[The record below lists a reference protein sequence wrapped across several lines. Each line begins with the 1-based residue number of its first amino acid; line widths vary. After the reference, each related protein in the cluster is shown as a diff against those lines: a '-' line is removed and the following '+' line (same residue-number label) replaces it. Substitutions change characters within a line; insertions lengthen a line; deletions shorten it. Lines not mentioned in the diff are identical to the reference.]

1 MEISGHRGHSGCP
14 EPQVRLDSALGVLGG
29 ITFMSVSTRRKL
41 GILLIAISAIA
52 MIVFFV
58 VGVIRGHWRFDGS
71 GSSGNA
77 QWAAYSGEL
86 GVSGYYLIPI
96 FLCGAIGAFCLIRR
110 SRKPPKL
117 NQ

>member
-1 MEISGHRGHSGCP
+1 M
-14 EPQVRLDSALGVLGG
+14 L
-29 ITFMSVSTRRKL
+29 
-41 GILLIAISAIA
+41 AISVVALV
-52 MIVFFV
+52 VFLV
-58 VGVIRGHWRFDGS
+58 IGVIRGHWRFDGS

-96 FLCGAIGAFCLIRR
+96 LLCGAIGVFCLFRP

>member
-1 MEISGHRGHSGCP
+1 
-14 EPQVRLDSALGVLGG
+14 
-29 ITFMSVSTRRKL
+29 MSISTRRKF
-41 GILLIAISAIA
+41 GILLVAISVAA
-52 MIVFFV
+52 LVAFLA

-86 GVSGYYLIPI
+86 GVSEYYLIPI
-96 FLCGAIGAFCLIRR
+96 FLCGAIGGFCLVRS

-117 NQ
+117 HP